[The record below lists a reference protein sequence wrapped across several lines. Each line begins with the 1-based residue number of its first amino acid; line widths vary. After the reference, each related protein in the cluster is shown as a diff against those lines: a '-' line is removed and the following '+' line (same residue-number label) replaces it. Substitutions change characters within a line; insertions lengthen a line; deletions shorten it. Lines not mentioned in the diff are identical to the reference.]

1 MNQRQAGSVG
11 APLAVADVAAM
22 IDHSLLRPDMAFDEL
37 MAGFEM
43 ARRYQAAT
51 CCVRPYDMEL
61 ALEQLDGSGVRVSTV
76 VGFPHGAHTTKMK
89 VREAQIAMDTGVFDL
104 DMVLAIGR
112 MKSGDYAY
120 VEEDI
125 RAVVEVAHDRSAF
138 VKVIFDCAY
147 LTKEEIVRA
156 CQICERVGAD
166 YVKTST
172 GYSPGGATLEDV
184 RLMRKSCSPKVAVK
198 AAGGI
203 RTLDDTLRFK
213 AAGAKMIGTRSTKEI
228 LEEAVEREKAG
239 TLREVSL

>member
-1 MNQRQAGSVG
+1 MDQRQAGSVG
-11 APLAVADVAAM
+11 APLTVADIAAM
-22 IDHSLLRPDMAFDEL
+22 IDHSLLRPDMALDEL

-76 VGFPHGAHTTKMK
+76 VGFPHGAHTTEIK
-89 VREAQIAMDTGVFDL
+89 VREAEKAMDTGVFDL

-112 MKSGDYAY
+112 MKSSDHGY
-120 VEEDI
+120 VAEDI
-125 RAVVEVAHDRSAF
+125 RAVVEAGHARAAI
-138 VKVIFDCAY
+138 VKVILDCVY
-147 LTKEEIVRA
+147 LTDEEIIRA
-156 CQICERVGAD
+156 CQICERMGAD

-172 GYSPGGATLEDV
+172 GYSPGGATLKDV
-184 RLMRKSCSPKVAVK
+184 ILMRKSCSPKVAVK

-203 RTLDDTLRFK
+203 RTLDDTLRFR
-213 AAGAKMIGTRSTKEI
+213 AAGAKMLGTRSTKEI

>member
-1 MNQRQAGSVG
+1 MDQRQVGSVG
-11 APLAVADVAAM
+11 APLTVADVAAM
-22 IDHSLLRPDMAFDEL
+22 IDHSLLRPDMDLDEL

-51 CCVRPYDMEL
+51 SCVRPYDMEL
-61 ALEQLDGSGVRVSTV
+61 ALEQLEGSGVRVSTV
-76 VGFPHGAHTTKMK
+76 VGFPHGSHTTAIK
-89 VREAQIAMDTGVFDL
+89 VREAEVAMDTGIFDL

-120 VEEDI
+120 VEGDI
-125 RAVVEVAHDRSAF
+125 RAVVEAAHAGAAI
-138 VKVIFDCAY
+138 VKVIFDCTY
-147 LTKEEIVRA
+147 LTEEEIVKA
-156 CQICERVGAD
+156 CQISERVGAD

-172 GYSPGGATLEDV
+172 GYSPGGATIEDV
-184 RLMRKSCSPKVAVK
+184 LLMRRSCSPKVAVK

-203 RTLDDTLRFK
+203 RTLDDTLRFR

-228 LEEAVEREKAG
+228 LEEAVEREKAA